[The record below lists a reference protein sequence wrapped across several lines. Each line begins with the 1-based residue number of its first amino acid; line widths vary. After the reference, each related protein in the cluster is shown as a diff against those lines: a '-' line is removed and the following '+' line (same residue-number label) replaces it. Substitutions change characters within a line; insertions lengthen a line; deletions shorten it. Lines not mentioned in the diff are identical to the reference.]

1 MNDTPG
7 WASPGSAPSD
17 DQQTNGRPTDHHEPA
32 DREVPTR
39 ATADRETV
47 GQHAPGQEAAGQD
60 GPSQEGPGQE
70 ADRRET
76 DGQEQTD
83 RDTDRLGAGIPRPSE
98 PADDAVPPG
107 AWAAQQPPAG
117 QWSPPSPTGTGPAAP
132 PPHPGWGTPAP
143 GPGTGTGWNAPPR
156 ESGWGTPPQGAGW
169 GGPPPAAKPGVIP
182 LRPLGIGEILD
193 GAVSTMRA
201 HWRTVLGITLAVSVV
216 AQAAILLIQRYL
228 LPDPPT
234 VDSNATGS
242 EALRQA
248 TESLRYSLLD
258 LAPPLLV
265 SMLATI
271 FTTSVLTVVISRS
284 VLGRPVTLSEAWTEA
299 RPRLLPLLGLT
310 LLLAVMGGAIMTAGI
325 LPGFLVGDTAGAGL
339 AFLGLLA
346 ATAVFLWLSVR
357 FSLAAPALMLERQPI
372 AASMR
377 RSAKLV
383 RDAWWRTFGILALTW
398 LLTLIVGLVVGIPFG
413 LLAVGVDDGSLS
425 SFLSGEATEFGW
437 PFLIVSAI
445 GDVVAATI
453 TYPLSAGVMALLYVD
468 QRIRREA
475 LDLDLARA
483 AGLPGFD
490 NRN

>member
-17 DQQTNGRPTDHHEPA
+17 DQQSNGTSDHQVPA
-32 DREVPTR
+32 DREALVR
-39 ATADRETV
+39 EAADRETAGREAAGRQV
-47 GQHAPGQEAAGQD
+47 AGQEAGR
-60 GPSQEGPGQE
+60 QE
-70 ADRRET
+70 AD
-76 DGQEQTD
+76 GQEKAD
-83 RDTDRLGAGIPRPSE
+83 RDTDRPETGIPRPSE
-98 PADDAVPPG
+98 PADDTAPSG
-107 AWAAQQPPAG
+107 TWAAQQPPAG
-117 QWSPPSPTGTGPAAP
+117 QWSPPSPTGTGRTAP
-132 PPHPGWGTPAP
+132 QPHSGWGTRAQSP
-143 GPGTGTGWNAPPR
+143 GSGTGPGWNAPQR
-156 ESGWGTPPQGAGW
+156 SGWGTPPQGSGW
-169 GGPPPAAKPGVIP
+169 GSPPPAAKPGVIP

-201 HWRTVLGITLAVSVV
+201 HWRTVLGITLAVSVI
-216 AQAAILLIQRYL
+216 AQAAILLIQRFL
-228 LPDPPT
+228 VPDPPS
-234 VDSNATGS
+234 VDKNATGS

-258 LAPPLLV
+258 LAPPLMV

-284 VLGRPVTLSEAWTEA
+284 VLGRPVTLSEAWAEA
-299 RPRLLPLLGLT
+299 RPRLLSLLGLT

-325 LPGFLVGDTAGAGL
+325 LPGFLIGDTAGAGL
-339 AFLGLLA
+339 TFLGLLA
-346 ATAVFLWLSVR
+346 ATALFLWLSVR

-372 AASMR
+372 ATSMR

-383 RDAWWRTFGILALTW
+383 RGAWWRTFGVLALTG

-413 LLAVGVDDGSLS
+413 LLAVGMDDGSLS
-425 SFLSGEATEFGW
+425 SFVSGEGADFGW
-437 PFLIVSAI
+437 PFLIISAI

-475 LDLDLARA
+475 LDLDLAKA

>member
-17 DQQTNGRPTDHHEPA
+17 DQQSNGRTTDHQVPA
-32 DREVPTR
+32 DREAPVR
-39 ATADRETV
+39 EAADRETA
-47 GQHAPGQEAAGQD
+47 GPEAAGRQVA
-60 GPSQEGPGQE
+60 GQE
-70 ADRRET
+70 ADRREA
-76 DGQEQTD
+76 DGQEKAD
-83 RDTDRLGAGIPRPSE
+83 RDTDRPETGIPRPSE
-98 PADDAVPPG
+98 PADDTAPSRT
-107 AWAAQQPPAG
+107 WAAQQPPAG
-117 QWSPPSPTGTGPAAP
+117 QWSPPSPTGTGPTAP
-132 PPHPGWGTPAP
+132 PPHPGWGTRAQSP
-143 GPGTGTGWNAPPR
+143 GSGAGPGWNAPQR
-156 ESGWGTPPQGAGW
+156 SGWGTPPQGAGW

-201 HWRTVLGITLAVSVV
+201 HWRTVLGITLAVSVI
-216 AQAAILLIQRYL
+216 AQAAILLIQRFL
-228 LPDPPT
+228 VPDPPS
-234 VDSNATGS
+234 VDKNATGS

-258 LAPPLLV
+258 LAPPLMV

-284 VLGRPVTLSEAWTEA
+284 VLGRPVTLSEAWAEA
-299 RPRLLPLLGLT
+299 RPRLLSLLGLT

-325 LPGFLVGDTAGAGL
+325 LPGFLIGDTAGAGL
-339 AFLGLLA
+339 TFLGLLA
-346 ATAVFLWLSVR
+346 ATALFLWLSVR

-372 AASMR
+372 ATSMR

-383 RDAWWRTFGILALTW
+383 RGAWWRTFGVLALTG

-413 LLAVGVDDGSLS
+413 LLAVGMDDGSLS
-425 SFLSGEATEFGW
+425 SFVSGEGADFGW
-437 PFLIVSAI
+437 PFLIISAI

-475 LDLDLARA
+475 LDLDLAKA